1 MNIES
6 LTVELQELS
15 FINNPNFNNDPL
27 IEKID
32 NDTRSIELDTK
43 LEKENLKPQLDL
55 KYNTIF
61 DLGDNQLNPT
71 FTFNDY
77 KYAVGFQYPI
87 RNRKTRGQLRINKSL
102 SLQNELDKIEYLG
115 RLNNKYVGLLYQ
127 QEIRNDIVVTSLEK
141 QKNSQLLYDAEQLK
155 FGLGESSVFLI
166 NSRERK
172 LLEAQTELVKSY
184 QSLGK
189 IYNELYYL
197 KLGQL

>member
-1 MNIES
+1 
-6 LTVELQELS
+6 
-15 FINNPNFNNDPL
+15 
-27 IEKID
+27 
-32 NDTRSIELDTK
+32 
-43 LEKENLKPQLDL
+43 
-55 KYNTIF
+55 
-61 DLGDNQLNPT
+61 
-71 FTFNDY
+71 
-77 KYAVGFQYPI
+77 
-87 RNRKTRGQLRINKSL
+87 
-102 SLQNELDKIEYLG
+102 LQNELDKIEYLG